1 MTIPEPYTAINT
13 TMLQDSSDNNLPDTE
28 EEITNLFVMIMN
40 EIGKIE
46 KNENNDINFTKM
58 ILGLL
63 VLVALFTIKTKI
75 YRASTCCLSRKKKK
89 LKNFDE
95 IPLDGI
101 TIQELNYNVTI
112 EQQEQKP

>member
-1 MTIPEPYTAINT
+1 MTTTTAIPTLYNKMINT
-13 TMLQDSSDNNLPDTE
+13 TTITTLQDNGDIDEKISD
-28 EEITNLFVMIMN
+28 LFVMIMN
-40 EIGKIE
+40 EIDKIE
-46 KNENNDINFTKM
+46 KNESNDISYTKM

-63 VLVALFTIKTKI
+63 ILVALFTLKTKI

-89 LKNFDE
+89 LKNVDE

-112 EQQEQKP
+112 EQT

>member
-1 MTIPEPYTAINT
+1 
-13 TMLQDSSDNNLPDTE
+13 MLQDSGDPDTE

-46 KNENNDINFTKM
+46 KNENNDINYTKM

-75 YRASTCCLSRKKKK
+75 YRASTCCLARKKKK

-112 EQQEQKP
+112 EQQQQQKP